1 MATHKLAVVAIH
13 GMGSQYKPQGQPAS
27 TTPTF
32 SKGLKQRVA
41 RRVGADMSDVIW
53 HEVVWAQVLQGRQKD
68 YLKKINRSLG
78 YDKLREFV
86 VCNLSDAASYRPT
99 PDDNDKIYDAIHQK
113 VENVMGVVR
122 HQVGPDGPVL
132 ILAHSL
138 GGHIMSNYIYDMQ
151 RHLRQ
156 GGTPVHQTN
165 VENMKTVAGIVT
177 FGCNIPIFLFAYPE
191 NEIFPIMAPNRE
203 LPPALRF
210 RTWWYN
216 YYDRHD
222 VLGFPLGKSAP
233 SYAQL
238 EQDRALRDKP
248 INAGKIFTSWNP
260 LSHNGYWKDRDLY
273 EPVADKIK
281 EILAAV

>member
-1 MATHKLAVVAIH
+1 MPSHKMAVIAIH
-13 GMGSQYKPQGQPAS
+13 GMGSQYRPQGQPAS

-32 SKGLKQRVA
+32 SKGLKRRVA
-41 RRVGADMSDVIW
+41 NRIGADMSHVIW
-53 HEVVWAQVLQGRQKD
+53 HEVVWAQILQGRQKD
-68 YLKKINRSLG
+68 YLRKINRSLG

-99 PDDNDKIYDAIHQK
+99 PDDGDKIYDAIHK
-113 VENVMGVVR
+113 KIENVMGVVK
-122 HQVGPDGPVL
+122 HQVGHDGPVL

-138 GGHIMSNYIYDMQ
+138 GGHIMSNYVYDMQ

-156 GGTPVHQTN
+156 GGSPVHPTH

-210 RTWWYN
+210 TTWWHN

-238 EQDRALRDKP
+238 AQSRALKDKP

-260 LSHNGYWKDRDLY
+260 FSHNGYWTDRDLY
-273 EPVADKIK
+273 EPVAERIK
-281 EILAAV
+281 DILAAV